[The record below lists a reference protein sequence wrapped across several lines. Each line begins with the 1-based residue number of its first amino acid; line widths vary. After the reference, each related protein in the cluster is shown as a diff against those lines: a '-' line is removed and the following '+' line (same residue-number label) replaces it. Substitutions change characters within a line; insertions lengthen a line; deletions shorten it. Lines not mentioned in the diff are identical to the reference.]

1 MIIKNLDTG
10 EEYVIGENDPDFEY
24 DNFPLRP
31 GGPDDEGGAQVEG
44 GAATSSL
51 PWYVALYRSFFGNE
65 DDPPPTGTAQR
76 NVNKEPLP
84 TKFTKLSMF
93 KFRRELGKGAFGRV
107 LLAEAKTDGQLYA
120 LKIISKKNMGQGDR
134 RQAMAERDIL
144 HAMSHTAPHPFT
156 TGLKF
161 AFQSENNL
169 YLGMEYLSGGNLKQ
183 LIQRFGTLPEEW
195 VVFYA
200 AELVL
205 AISHLHSLQVLYRD
219 IKPHNVMLDGKGHI
233 ILIDYGLSKQ
243 DVDNPTGAM
252 SLVGTPDYSAP
263 EVLRTGVFRIENEDR
278 VRKGKKAK
286 TPSKDKGEVGYG
298 MAADWWSV
306 GVMIFE
312 MLAGLPT
319 FRGKDLRQT
328 YQKVLY
334 ADVSFT
340 PEDKFSPHAREL
352 LLGLIHRDPEKR
364 LGTSH
369 AKRDV
374 KKSTFFRNVNWD
386 DIYARVADGP
396 WRPDSDPRASSSKK
410 KKATSRVKA
419 SDMGDDD
426 DDEIRDSFAS
436 EIINVRESIIQSG
449 KGNEKNRLEDWS
461 FMDQSALTS
470 AAGLGKSR
478 F

>member
-1 MIIKNLDTG
+1 MSKENEKPDDAHMVLKNLDTG
-10 EEYVIGENDPDFEY
+10 EEYIIGENDPDFEY

-31 GGPDDEGGAQVEG
+31 GPIYESQIQDE
-44 GAATSSL
+44 
-51 PWYVALYRSFFGNE
+51 PWYMWFLRLFGKTEDSEKDDNE
-65 DDPPPTGTAQR
+65 
-76 NVNKEPLP
+76 NKTP
-84 TKFTKLSMF
+84 KFTKLSMF

-107 LLAEAKTDGQLYA
+107 LLAEAKTDGKKYA
-120 LKIISKKNMGQGDR
+120 IKIISKKNMGQGDR

-144 HAMSHTAPHPFT
+144 HSMSHASPHPFT

-183 LIQRFGTLPEEW
+183 LIQRFGTLPENW

-219 IKPHNVMLDGKGHI
+219 IKPHNVMIDSRGHI

-243 DVDNPTGAM
+243 DVNNPTGAV

-263 EVLRTGVFRIENEDR
+263 EVLRTGVFRIENEER
-278 VRKGKKAK
+278 IRKGKKAK
-286 TPSKDKGEVGYG
+286 TPNKNKGEEGYG

-306 GVMIFE
+306 GVMIYE

-334 ADVSFT
+334 AEVVFT
-340 PEDKFSPHAREL
+340 PEEKFSPSARKL
-352 LLGLIHRDPEKR
+352 LLGLINRDPQKR
-364 LGTSH
+364 LGSSK
-369 AKRDV
+369 KRDV
-374 KKSTFFRNVNWD
+374 KKCDFFKDVNWD
-386 DIYARVADGP
+386 NIFNRVSDGP
-396 WRPDSDPRASSSKK
+396 WVPDPDEIYSQKK
-410 KKATSRVKA
+410 KKKSSNNT
-419 SDMGDDD
+419 D
-426 DDEIRDSFAS
+426 RDSFAS
-436 EIINVRESIIQSG
+436 EVMNIRESIIQSG
-449 KGNEKNRLEDWS
+449 KGNEKNRLHDWS
-461 FMDQSALTS
+461 FMDESALAS
-470 AAGLGKSR
+470 AAGGMSKSR